1 MAPPLW
7 SLLVLVCFV
16 CLLKT
21 GNSDQVWA
29 GLVSGED
36 SLDDLQMEAFL
47 LCPHVGPGN
56 REVFPG
62 VLSKGY

>member
-1 MAPPLW
+1 M
-7 SLLVLVCFV
+7 